1 MYVCVCVIARMGV
14 KAVNGCVCVCVTA
27 APTLEQLQVVI
38 IHHPCKPVNPLKF
51 QQS

>member
-1 MYVCVCVIARMGV
+1 MCVCVIARMGV
-14 KAVNGCVCVCVTA
+14 KAVNGCVCVTA

-38 IHHPCKPVNPLKF
+38 IHHPCKPVNPLKS

>member
-1 MYVCVCVIARMGV
+1 MCLCDSKDGCESSEWV
-14 KAVNGCVCVCVTA
+14 CVCVCVTA

-38 IHHPCKPVNPLKF
+38 IHHPCKPVNPLKS

>member
-1 MYVCVCVIARMGV
+1 MCLCDSKDGCESSE
-14 KAVNGCVCVCVTA
+14 CVCVCVTA

-38 IHHPCKPVNPLKF
+38 IHHPCKPVNPLKS